1 METSTLIWIVVAIVV
16 VAAIVALLASRSG
29 QRRAESE
36 RAKAAEIRE
45 EAQGHDRALREREAS
60 AAEARGRAEVAHAE
74 AQQRELEAERL
85 AAEAGNRSDDADA
98 VRRERDE
105 KLRLADSRDPD
116 VRTDADGFRIDESGN
131 RIGNDDVARADT
143 VRGPDSS
150 DRL

>member
-116 VRTDADGFRIDESGN
+116 VRTDADGFRVDESGN
-131 RIGNDDVARADT
+131 RIGNDDVSRDDT
-143 VRGPDSS
+143 VPGPGSS

>member
-1 METSTLIWIVVAIVV
+1 METSALIWIVVAIVV

-116 VRTDADGFRIDESGN
+116 VRTDADGFRVDESGN

-143 VRGPDSS
+143 VRGPGSS

>member
-1 METSTLIWIVVAIVV
+1 METSALIWIVVAIVV
-16 VAAIVALLASRSG
+16 VAAIIALLVSRSG

>member
-143 VRGPDSS
+143 VRGPDAS